1 MNHLYLWFVTQGEL
15 FLIKKE
21 VNKMKMKILFGIF
34 ATVFAV
40 SSAFAEEALDTT
52 SADTL
57 ANTPVNKRND
67 AKNSKNIPAVARI
80 SMTGAAKIRSST
92 ASEAITTITPKVEI
106 EDIECDIGEYPKLG
120 KCVTCEQKNNP
131 GVKWANS
138 GKDCKI
144 TECISDEYVL
154 IDKDKDQPKCLQKCN
169 VWGGVA
175 TREWVRDEA
184 EFSFCGSGKYLECDK
199 GFAKTRE
206 QTSSSG
212 TEFGHCIVEG
222 TMTGA
227 CKNDGDM
234 NPGKFEN
241 GLCMQVCENGFW
253 STCSL
258 QKFCKTGYEQDNLRD
273 VIFVKDKT
281 DSKTSVYDCVE
292 TEEE

>member
-1 MNHLYLWFVTQGEL
+1 
-15 FLIKKE
+15 
-21 VNKMKMKILFGIF
+21 MKMKILFGIF

-40 SSAFAEEALDTT
+40 SSAFAEDIANSDTEKT
-52 SADTL
+52 EIIDASQKRKAAA
-57 ANTPVNKRND
+57 ANIEKATKKDNVSRVSI
-67 AKNSKNIPAVARI
+67 AGVS
-80 SMTGAAKIRSST
+80 KIRSSAT
-92 ASEAITTITPKVEI
+92 SDALIPTITPKVEI
-106 EDIECDIGEYPKLG
+106 EDVECDIGEYPKLG
-120 KCVTCEQKNNP
+120 KCVTCDQKNNP

-184 EFSFCGSGKYLECDK
+184 EFSFCGSGKYLECEK

-206 QTSSSG
+206 QTGSSG

-222 TMTGA
+222 TMTGV

-258 QKFCKTGYEQDNLRD
+258 QKFCKTGYEQDNFRD

-292 TEEE
+292 TER